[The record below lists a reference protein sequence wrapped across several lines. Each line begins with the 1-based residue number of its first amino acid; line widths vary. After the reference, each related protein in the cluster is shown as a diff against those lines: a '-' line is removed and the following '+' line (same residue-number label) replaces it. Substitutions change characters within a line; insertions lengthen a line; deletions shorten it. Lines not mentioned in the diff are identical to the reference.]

1 MEQNV
6 KKVFDKISMD
16 DKKMVEIRE
25 GLKQKR
31 KSSKWT
37 RAVACVAIGMATLFV
52 IPSTRAMI
60 VNAAEKFVRIFHT
73 ADGGEVIYEETDNEV
88 SFSVSYP
95 LDSTY
100 VEISGDKIY
109 MTVDGQKIDVT
120 EYCDKES
127 YYRYEIVNN
136 NGSKSVLFVG
146 GSLGK
151 VGYVELVFDENGKYV
166 FNKMQ
171 VPIINNDGDVEPWV
185 NNAMHGEGVPTGNIE
200 LDGNLDE

>member
-6 KKVFDKISMD
+6 KKVFNKISMD
-16 DKKMVEIRE
+16 DKKMIEIRE
-25 GLKQKR
+25 SIAHKR
-31 KSSKWT
+31 KSPKWT

-52 IPSTRAMI
+52 IPSTRTMI
-60 VNAAEKFVRIFHT
+60 VNAAEKFVQIFHT
-73 ADGGEVIYEETDNEV
+73 ADGAEVLYEETDNEV

-95 LDSTY
+95 VDCTY

-109 MTVDGQKIDVT
+109 MTVDEKKIDVT

-166 FNKMQ
+166 FNKME
-171 VPIINNDGDVEPWV
+171 VPTINNDGDVEPWV
-185 NNAMHGEGVPTGNIE
+185 INAMHDEGVPTGNIE
-200 LDGNLDE
+200 LDNAT